1 MEFLTGAPETEIWT
15 DEEVLTEIDLGCVLM
30 VFNDDVNTFEW
41 VIQSL
46 VEVCGHSIEQAEQ
59 CSLLIHHKGKYG
71 VKNGGREELSPMKDG
86 LHDRGISAAV
96 IDIN

>member
-1 MEFLTGAPETEIWT
+1 MRFLTGTPETEIWT
-15 DEEVLTEIDLGCVLM
+15 DKEVLIAEDLGCVLM

-46 VEVCGHSIEQAEQ
+46 IEVCGHTPEQAEQ

-71 VKNGGREELSPMKDG
+71 VKNGGRDELTPMKDA
-86 LHDRGISAAV
+86 LHDRSISAAV
-96 IDIN
+96 IDM